1 VFLPVDTPR
10 MTAEAIRRLG
20 DACRDAAVPA
30 SSRPLPGAYVQ
41 AALPVLERRLARGQ
55 LALRD
60 ALAELDVAVVALEPG
75 LLANVN
81 SPEELAAL

>member
-1 VFLPVDTPR
+1 
-10 MTAEAIRRLG
+10 
-20 DACRDAAVPA
+20 
-30 SSRPLPGAYVQ
+30 
-41 AALPVLERRLARGQ
+41 LARGQ

-60 ALAELDVAVVALEPG
+60 ALAELDVTVVALEPG